1 MARVDTQIFEAI
13 EAAGPTRADAVAR
26 IQALAHVMD
35 SAFTVPGT
43 NVRVGLDAVLGL
55 IPGIGDAVSAA
66 LSSYIVWEARR
77 LGLPRWKIAR
87 MMGNVAMD
95 AMVGVVPLVGD
106 LFDVAFKANRRNLR
120 IVLDHL
126 ERNGEAMA
134 RASGPRGPQVIEG
147 EAVRVAERPLNERP
161 FPAGEC
167 R

>member
-1 MARVDTQIFEAI
+1 
-13 EAAGPTRADAVAR
+13 
-26 IQALAHVMD
+26 
-35 SAFTVPGT
+35 
-43 NVRVGLDAVLGL
+43 
-55 IPGIGDAVSAA
+55 
-66 LSSYIVWEARR
+66 
-77 LGLPRWKIAR
+77 
-87 MMGNVAMD
+87 MMGNVAVD

-161 FPAGEC
+161 FPAGE
-167 R
+167 RR